1 MIFIPVGFYYCLN
14 HKVTYG
20 KLFLGLYGVLSTYF
34 SCVMIRLM
42 LVVAPA
48 ACVLAAIG
56 ISEILRKMAK
66 SIRLWLEAG
75 SEEVESKNDD
85 KKAPQKKA
93 GGKDDKGKKGVR
105 KVRVPPDVAVVV
117 MLFFIVF
124 L

>member
-1 MIFIPVGFYYCLN
+1 MPVGFYYCLN

-66 SIRLWLEAG
+66 SIRLHLI
-75 SEEVESKNDD
+75 SKSDEEESVENQD
-85 KKAPQKKA
+85 
-93 GGKDDKGKKGVR
+93 GKKV
-105 KVRVPPDVAVVV
+105 
-117 MLFFIVF
+117 
-124 L
+124 

>member
-20 KLFLGLYGVLSTYF
+20 KLFVGLYGVLSTYF

-42 LVVAPA
+42 LVIAPA

-66 SIRLWLEAG
+66 SIRGVLAERKAAV
-75 SEEVESKNDD
+75 EEEGED
-85 KKAPQKKA
+85 KAQDKAQP
-93 GGKDDKGKKGVR
+93 
-105 KVRVPPDVAVVV
+105 
-117 MLFFIVF
+117 
-124 L
+124 

>member
-1 MIFIPVGFYYCLN
+1 MIFIPVGFYFCLN

-56 ISEILRKMAK
+56 ISEIIRKSAK
-66 SIRLWLEAG
+66 GIRAAMSKRKAEAAAKEA
-75 SEEVESKNDD
+75 EE
-85 KKAPQKKA
+85 AA
-93 GGKDDKGKKGVR
+93 
-105 KVRVPPDVAVVV
+105 AA
-117 MLFFIVF
+117 
-124 L
+124 